1 MHKALIVSTPKGNC
15 LAGKAVGRQREA
27 GGGRASKVLGEST
40 SSMLSQPEIK
50 PRSRGDLT

>member
-15 LAGKAVGRQREA
+15 LTGKAVDRQREA